1 MSVSVFSADSGE
13 LGSLKWS
20 YSDGTLT
27 LSGYGEMTD
36 FASYAEQPW
45 RGLAVSVKRLVISE
59 GITSVGGCAFASM
72 PSLSSVSLPKGLK
85 RIGDGAFEK
94 CYALTFADVPS
105 SVTYIGDRAFADC
118 WRLTEADVARAASYL
133 THIGDH
139 AFAGCFSLKKI
150 TLPLRLEYIGEGA
163 FSGCR
168 ALDGA
173 VLPDK
178 LSYLGRFAFQDCASL
193 TEINVPWQ
201 IIDLPDYV
209 FFGCTSLRRVSFGRY
224 LESIGKESFLWCAS
238 LKEIR
243 LPSGVTEIP
252 DYSIGY
258 YYFDREFVPYGGL
271 TVIAASP
278 AGMEYAVK
286 NSMRLVTDDPSYVCD
301 SRCPY
306 CFLCT
311 ADCEYYSCYEKCP
324 THTFPITGSLS
335 DTVTWSLS
343 EDFELTVS
351 GEGEMPDFTYDT
363 VPWSAYRNAILK
375 VSVADGITSVG
386 SYAFDSHSALGEV
399 SLAESVTRIG
409 RKAFA
414 LCTSLGGVEAKGAAE
429 LGDYAFCGCTS
440 LEYARFGDA
449 LTSVGDFAFE
459 SCVRLLELRT
469 GESLAVIGESAFES
483 CPMLERV
490 YLPESVSSV
499 GGFALGYT
507 YGGDR
512 HYYKN
517 DNFTIVS
524 PLFGEGQRYAEKNG
538 INYERSDVHICDNAC
553 EVCKKCLDSTCP
565 YPECARRCDGIC
577 TAPWDAP
584 FTDVR
589 ESDWFS
595 DSVRYVYLK
604 RLFTGMTEDTFEPS
618 GSVTRAQLTVVL
630 WRLAGAP
637 EGSADAPFTDLRAA
651 WYRDAVSWAYE
662 AGVVTGKS
670 ETEFAPM
677 DKITR
682 EQMMTMLMRF
692 CEKVLKLDT
701 EARADTDVFAD
712 AAEISAYAAEPISWA
727 LAEGL
732 LTGKESDDVKTVAP
746 RSPSSRAECATVFA
760 RFLKK

>member
-1 MSVSVFSADSGE
+1 MSVSVLSADSGE

-72 PSLSSVSLPKGLK
+72 PSLSSVSLPKSLK

-105 SVTYIGDRAFADC
+105 SVTYIGEGAFADC
-118 WRLTEADVARAASYL
+118 WQLTEADIARAASYL

-278 AGMEYAVK
+278 VGMEYAVK

-604 RLFTGMTEDTFEPS
+604 GLFTGMTEDTFEPS